1 MKKSEMLRED
11 LETRLIES
19 EKSCQET
26 KKKLIK
32 LEKIQEFI
40 YDLSSG
46 KNKLFE
52 DASK

>member
-1 MKKSEMLRED
+1 MKKSEIMRQD
-11 LETRLIES
+11 LEARLVES

-26 KKKLIK
+26 KKKLNK

-52 DASK
+52 DK